1 MNSLPFGM
9 SIRAIPEIA
18 RITLRQLLG
27 RRRTILLL
35 LLSAI
40 PALLAL
46 LYRAA
51 GVDDVDSF
59 AGVVLYGMSVTILL
73 PIVAVLFGTAAFGA
87 EIEDGTIVYLLA
99 KPVSRWAIVLAK
111 FLATAGIT
119 IALTGASVLVASAIE
134 LLPLGEKGAEATRAF
149 FAAMVIGS
157 VCYVALFTALSLFTR
172 RALVVGIG
180 YILVWEGSL
189 STLLPGIA
197 NLSIRQYSLGLA
209 NAFVSM
215 SKDHAPLSPNTA
227 LTLAAILVTAAV
239 VVTTWRLMRFELPG
253 GSD

>member
-87 EIEDGTIVYLLA
+87 
-99 KPVSRWAIVLAK
+99 
-111 FLATAGIT
+111 
-119 IALTGASVLVASAIE
+119 
-134 LLPLGEKGAEATRAF
+134 
-149 FAAMVIGS
+149 
-157 VCYVALFTALSLFTR
+157 
-172 RALVVGIG
+172 
-180 YILVWEGSL
+180 
-189 STLLPGIA
+189 
-197 NLSIRQYSLGLA
+197 
-209 NAFVSM
+209 
-215 SKDHAPLSPNTA
+215 
-227 LTLAAILVTAAV
+227 
-239 VVTTWRLMRFELPG
+239 
-253 GSD
+253 